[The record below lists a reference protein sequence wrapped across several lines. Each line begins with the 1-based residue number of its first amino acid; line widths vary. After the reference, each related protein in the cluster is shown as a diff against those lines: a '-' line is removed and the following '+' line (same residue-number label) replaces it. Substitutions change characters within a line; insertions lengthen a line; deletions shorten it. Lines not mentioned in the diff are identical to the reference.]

1 MVWLQ
6 STWISEDAGGKQMAH
21 CKGLTEENLMIKLF
35 TEWWVRLMECNRDD
49 ETLTQEL
56 ATTKLLPPLGWAE
69 WIGKAG
75 MDDTRPW
82 RELGAKEERWRSR
95 KLKPFTYH
103 HQNSQETGRELESWF
118 WSEASAHPTLVAK
131 PTGIQ
136 RAAGCGWCHP

>member
-1 MVWLQ
+1 M
-6 STWISEDAGGKQMAH
+6 
-21 CKGLTEENLMIKLF
+21 
-35 TEWWVRLMECNRDD
+35 RLMECNRDD

-69 WIGKAG
+69 WIGKVG

-103 HQNSQETGRELESWF
+103 HQNSQETGRELERRKRCLLS
-118 WSEASAHPTLVAK
+118 SQHPGRMNNVNK
-131 PTGIQ
+131 MQ
-136 RAAGCGWCHP
+136 V